1 MEDAILVAYD
11 LEKSIRIEGGPRLMM
26 LPLVR
31 KAIKMML
38 HDEKGRALEYLKLAN
53 QVERLYQ
60 EVPDWFDA
68 VLTSRF
74 GSQPFLGLFDGD
86 DNEDDR
92 DRRSCGQEETCD
104 EECNLEGRDCD
115 QHAYGHHEDHC
126 KLKTRERCIKE
137 GCNREERCDEEHG
150 LKREDPEGCSHKE
163 TSNEEH
169 WFEGKDQDTQGCNHE
184 ETCDEESGLK
194 GKDQDTQGCNREETS
209 DKERGLEETNR
220 DPHGYDKDKDHSKL
234 ARSARDLEGY
244 DRDKDYSK
252 HKRRNEAL
260 HGYATLERRDGKR
273 SWAQDS
279 HGLNCDDEYDKFNE
293 SHKLE
298 KKLGRDK
305 NFTFRRNDDDDLGL
319 DDSKGECI
327 IDGESEC
334 HEKNEGYDG
343 KKLCTFCGY
352 GYDKGNDEGESDEEE
367 FCVLGC
373 LGFLR
378 GRLYKCFTKSNSEI
392 QKDFHYENRIGISDD
407 EDILQKY
414 VHDEVG
420 LHNDHKGISKDNLEN
435 VIWDVYNDDVDVVS
449 MCGKDGI
456 KVDNIEDNLGNVMGW
471 DVCNDNVG
479 VVSVCGK
486 DEFRVD
492 DIKKDGYLVIN
503 DSVIKDVANSKDD
516 YNDNVSIT
524 NIEVVIEEDNV
535 VVKWMVITYKEE
547 RKEMIMRTTHAK
559 EGKDP
564 SRWWDVQLNRGGYIA
579 NNSVSHLKENDW
591 LIRRSTRF
599 LHSVRQDTSTS

>member
-11 LEKSIRIEGGPRLMM
+11 LEKSIRLEGGPRLMM

-74 GSQPFLGLFDGD
+74 GSQPFYGFLD
-86 DNEDDR
+86 DDEDEDDR
-92 DRRSCGQEETCD
+92 DCHSYGREATCD
-104 EECNLEGRDCD
+104 EERGLKSEDQDIRGRD
-115 QHAYGHHEDHC
+115 
-126 KLKTRERCIKE
+126 
-137 GCNREERCDEEHG
+137 REETCEEESGVKSEDQDIRGCDHEEICDEEHG
-150 LKREDPEGCSHKE
+150 LKTEGRDTQECGREERRD
-163 TSNEEH
+163 EERG
-169 WFEGKDQDTQGCNHE
+169 FEGKDQDTQGCGREETCGEEHGIEGKDQYTQRCGHE
-184 ETCDEESGLK
+184 ETCNSELEE
-194 GKDQDTQGCNREETS
+194 KDQDLHDYN
-209 DKERGLEETNR
+209 
-220 DPHGYDKDKDHSKL
+220 KDKDPFKHT
-234 ARSARDLEGY
+234 RSARDLQSY
-244 DRDKDYSK
+244 DRDKDYSENE
-252 HKRRNEAL
+252 RRNEAL
-260 HGYATLERRDGKR
+260 HGCATLGSRDGKR
-273 SWAQDS
+273 SWDHDS
-279 HGLNCDDEYDKFNE
+279 HGLNCDDEYDRFNE
-293 SHKLE
+293 RHE
-298 KKLGRDK
+298 QGEKLGRDE

-378 GRLYKCFTKSNSEI
+378 GRLYKCVAKSNSEI
-392 QKDFHYENRIGISDD
+392 QKDIHYENRIGICDD
-407 EDILQKY
+407 EDVLQKY

-420 LHNDHKGISKDNLEN
+420 LHNDHKGISKENLEN
-435 VIWDVYNDDVDVVS
+435 VIWDVYNDDVD
-449 MCGKDGI
+449 
-456 KVDNIEDNLGNVMGW
+456 
-471 DVCNDNVG
+471 

>member
-1 MEDAILVAYD
+1 MEAYD

-60 EVPDWFDA
+60 EVPDWFDS

-92 DRRSCGQEETCD
+92 DRRSCGREETCDEEQVFEERYQDQHAYGRCEDRCELEKRETCD

-126 KLKTRERCIKE
+126 KLKTRERCIEE
-137 GCNREERCDEEHG
+137 GCNREEKCDEEHG
-150 LKREDPEGCSHKE
+150 LKREDREGCGHKE
-163 TSNEEH
+163 TSNEEY
-169 WFEGKDQDTQGCNHE
+169 WFEGKDQDTQRCNRE

-194 GKDQDTQGCNREETS
+194 GKDQDTQACNREETF

-234 ARSARDLEGY
+234 ERSARDLEGY

-260 HGYATLERRDGKR
+260 HGYATLELCDGKR

-319 DDSKGECI
+319 DDRKGECI

-334 HEKNEGYDG
+334 HEKNEGYVD
-343 KKLCTFCGY
+343 KRLCTFCGY

-378 GRLYKCFTKSNSEI
+378 GRLYKCVAKSNSEI
-392 QKDFHYENRIGISDD
+392 QKDIHYGNRIGISDD

-414 VHDEVG
+414 VHDDVG
-420 LHNDHKGISKDNLEN
+420 LHNDHKGISKENVEN
-435 VIWDVYNDDVDVVS
+435 VIWDVYNDDVD
-449 MCGKDGI
+449 
-456 KVDNIEDNLGNVMGW
+456 
-471 DVCNDNVG
+471 

-492 DIKKDGYLVIN
+492 DIKKDAYLVIN